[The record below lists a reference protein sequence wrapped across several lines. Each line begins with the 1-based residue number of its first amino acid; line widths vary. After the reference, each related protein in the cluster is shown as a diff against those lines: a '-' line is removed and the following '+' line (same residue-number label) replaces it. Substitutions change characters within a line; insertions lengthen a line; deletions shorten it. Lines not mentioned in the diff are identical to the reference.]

1 MRKLIFAGL
10 LAPLF
15 LSGAENRIS
24 GRVDQGRLVTVPT
37 HAAPGARSRLDRGP
51 VDPRLPMDAVTLL
64 LRPDPGLD
72 RFLADLQN
80 PASPDYHRWLSPEQF
95 ADRFGLSQS
104 DIAKITSWLASQGLS
119 VTRVARGRH
128 WVTVSGTADRV
139 GRAFHTE
146 IHNFSDGQEVHYANA
161 TDPSVPEALSGIVA
175 GFSGLDDFG
184 PKPQMVKPLFN
195 RGSSHSLA
203 PDDFATIYNLK
214 PLYSQGYDGTGQ
226 SIMVIG
232 QTAVDLSDIQSFRA
246 QFGLPPN
253 DPQMVLI
260 GTDPGKRSGDMVE
273 ADLDL
278 EWAGAVAPK
287 AQVIYV
293 YSNSISTSLLSA
305 VDQNLA
311 PVMTLS
317 YGGCERNFSPAWR
330 YVAQQANA
338 QGITWMVASGD
349 QGAAACDFT
358 AATPQASKGATVTWP
373 AGIPEITAV
382 GGTGFDESAGNYWSS
397 TNNANGGSALS
408 YIPEA
413 AWNDSA
419 VFNDLASTGGGI
431 SAWYAKPAWQ
441 KGRGVPADNARDVP
455 DISLAASPL
464 HVAYQITSGGK
475 SGGVGGT
482 SASSPAFAG
491 IVAVLNQYLTSK
503 GALSQPGLGNLNPTL
518 YRLAQASPEAFHD
531 VAAGDNRVP
540 CAQGSP
546 DCKGGL
552 VGYPSGTGYDLATG
566 LGSPDVSVLAEKWS
580 RGTATT
586 TTVSAATLTPALDDT
601 VALTATVRGSGDAKP
616 TGTVTFTADYDL
628 LGSADLAP
636 DGTATL
642 TAAAVQIA
650 GGNGVVTAAYSG
662 DNVFDSSAGDL
673 KISVALPDAVSAVV
687 PSLSSNPVYQQ
698 TTSSGPAW
706 VYSITLKELA
716 GKATTLTGFTIDNFS
731 YDSQIASFFKTAS
744 IAAQGSITTTL
755 SAQGLTPPV
764 DRVFR
769 FSGMDAGGQSWAR
782 QITVRFVG
790 PPGPELNPAITLTSA
805 PQSVQQNL
813 QADPSCQW
821 THRLTVQ
828 EQSGFTVTLTR
839 LLISGSDSTGQIQ
852 SIFGTTRLA
861 PFGSLQGTV
870 CWDGSQTASSKTYQ
884 LTGSSETGVTVT
896 ASATTGLLPA
906 SAAPA
911 AFSAGRTAVVWQ
923 VTDPAQPAS
932 STVDLNFSGGTP
944 RWSAVVLPANR
955 TSSWLS
961 ISPVSGSG
969 PGTVSLQASA
979 AGLSPGVYRAAVGVQ
994 AADALPQLI
1003 SIPVTLIVGP
1013 ASNTS
1018 ITGAANGAS
1027 FTAVFAP
1034 GMLCSVFG
1042 TELAPST
1049 QSASFLPLP
1058 LSLKGVSA
1066 TVNGVTAPLYFVS
1079 PGQIN
1084 LQIPYEAGAGPAV
1097 LGVNNNG
1104 KVAAFPIQ
1112 IAAAAPGIFADSGRN
1127 LVPSGSAQRGQVISM
1142 YITGDGDVTPTL
1154 PTGAT
1159 PASRFPKPR
1168 LPLSVTVGGVSAE
1181 LPFYGITPGL
1191 VGVTQINFTVP
1202 ADAPVGPQAVVVTV
1216 GGAASPP
1223 VTLNVTQ

>member
-64 LRPDPGLD
+64 LKPDPGLD

-80 PASPDYHRWLSPEQF
+80 PASPDYHRWLTPEQF

-128 WVTVSGTADRV
+128 WITVSGTADRV

-161 TDPSVPEALSGIVA
+161 TDPSVPEALAGIVA

-311 PVMTLS
+311 PVLTLS

-358 AATPQASKGATVTWP
+358 AVTPQASKGATVTWP

-491 IVAVLNQYLTSK
+491 IVALLNQYLTSK
-503 GALSQPGLGNLNPTL
+503 GALAQPGLGNLNPTL

-566 LGSPDVSVLAEKWS
+566 LGSPDVSVLAEKWNN
-580 RGTATT
+580 GTSTT
-586 TTVSAATLTPALDDT
+586 TTVSASSLTPALDDT
-601 VALTATVRGSGDAKP
+601 VALTATVRGSGATKP
-616 TGTVTFTADYDL
+616 TGTVTFTTNYTL
-628 LGSADLAP
+628 LGSAGLAA
-636 DGTATL
+636 DGAATVN
-642 TAAAVQIA
+642 ASAVQIA
-650 GGNGVVTAAYSG
+650 GGNGLVSAVYGG
-662 DNVFDSSAGDL
+662 DSVFDGSGGDL
-673 KISVALPDAVSAVV
+673 KISVTLQGTGSVVV
-687 PSLSSNPVYQQ
+687 PVITPDPVYEQS
-698 TTSSGPAW
+698 TGGVPAW
-706 VYSITLKELA
+706 HLTITLKETA
-716 GKATTLTGFTIDNFS
+716 GIATQLTGFNIDGTS
-731 YDSQIASFFKTAS
+731 YDSQIVSFFKTAN
-744 IAAQGSITTTL
+744 IAARGSI
-755 SAQGLTPPV
+755 
-764 DRVFR
+764 
-769 FSGMDAGGQSWAR
+769 
-782 QITVRFVG
+782 
-790 PPGPELNPAITLTSA
+790 
-805 PQSVQQNL
+805 
-813 QADPSCQW
+813 
-821 THRLTVQ
+821 
-828 EQSGFTVTLTR
+828 
-839 LLISGSDSTGQIQ
+839 
-852 SIFGTTRLA
+852 
-861 PFGSLQGTV
+861 
-870 CWDGSQTASSKTYQ
+870 
-884 LTGSSETGVTVT
+884 
-896 ASATTGLLPA
+896 
-906 SAAPA
+906 
-911 AFSAGRTAVVWQ
+911 
-923 VTDPAQPAS
+923 
-932 STVDLNFSGGTP
+932 
-944 RWSAVVLPANR
+944 
-955 TSSWLS
+955 
-961 ISPVSGSG
+961 
-969 PGTVSLQASA
+969 
-979 AGLSPGVYRAAVGVQ
+979 
-994 AADALPQLI
+994 
-1003 SIPVTLIVGP
+1003 
-1013 ASNTS
+1013 
-1018 ITGAANGAS
+1018 
-1027 FTAVFAP
+1027 
-1034 GMLCSVFG
+1034 
-1042 TELAPST
+1042 
-1049 QSASFLPLP
+1049 
-1058 LSLKGVSA
+1058 
-1066 TVNGVTAPLYFVS
+1066 
-1079 PGQIN
+1079 
-1084 LQIPYEAGAGPAV
+1084 
-1097 LGVNNNG
+1097 
-1104 KVAAFPIQ
+1104 VA
-1112 IAAAAPGIFADSGRN
+1112 
-1127 LVPSGSAQRGQVISM
+1127 
-1142 YITGDGDVTPTL
+1142 
-1154 PTGAT
+1154 
-1159 PASRFPKPR
+1159 
-1168 LPLSVTVGGVSAE
+1168 
-1181 LPFYGITPGL
+1181 
-1191 VGVTQINFTVP
+1191 
-1202 ADAPVGPQAVVVTV
+1202 AVVVTEV
-1216 GGAASPP
+1216 DAPSNSVFSFTGTDADGQTWARHDNRASPGACGAFPRPRHYPHQRAPVRAAESAGRPVLPVDPPPHRSGAERLHRDAYQANDQRLRFHRPDPVHFRNYTPRALRQPSGNRLLGRHADRIVQDVSIDRLERDRCDPDGFGDHGPLAGICCPGHIFRRPHGSGVAGDGSGAARPLDCRSEFLRRNSALVGSCAAGQPDQQLAFDLAGFGQWPRDSHLAGVRSRAIARSVSRHRRRSGGGCRAAAHFDSGDLDRGPGLRHLHYRRGQRSVFCRGYCPGHALQRVRNGTWLPLRSRHHSCLCRSRSRESPP
-1223 VTLNVTQ
+1223 R

>member
-1 MRKLIFAGL
+1 MRKLILAGL

-15 LSGAENRIS
+15 LSGAENRIP

-161 TDPSVPEALSGIVA
+161 TDPSVPEALAGIVA

-491 IVAVLNQYLTSK
+491 IVALLNQYLTSK
-503 GALSQPGLGNLNPTL
+503 GVLSQPGLGNLNPTL

-546 DCKGGL
+546 DCKEGL

-698 TTSSGPAW
+698 TTSSGPVW
-706 VYSITLKELA
+706 VYSITLKEMA

-731 YDSQIASFFKTAS
+731 YDSQIVSFFKTAS
-744 IAAQGSITTTL
+744 IPAQGSITTTL

-769 FSGMDAGGQSWAR
+769 FSGMDAGGQTWVR

-790 PPGPELNPAITLTSA
+790 PPGPELNPGITLTSA

-821 THRLTVQ
+821 THRL
-828 EQSGFTVTLTR
+828 SGSGAERLHRDTDEAGDQRLRFHRPDPVHFRNHAPRSLRQPSGNR
-839 LLISGSDSTGQIQ
+839 LLGRHADRIVKDVSVDRFERDRSDRDGFGDHGPLAGICCPGRIFRRTHGCGVAGDGSGAACRLDCRSEFLRRNSALVGRCAARQPDQQLAFDFAGCGQRPRDSHLAGVGSRAIARSVSRHRRRPGGGCRAAAHLDSGDVDRGPGVQHLHYRRGQRSVVYRGLRPGYALQ
-852 SIFGTTRLA
+852 RVRNGT
-861 PFGSLQGTV
+861 GSLHPVGIV
-870 CWDGSQTASSKTYQ
+870 
-884 LTGSSETGVTVT
+884 
-896 ASATTGLLPA
+896 PA
-906 SAAPA
+906 SADLAQGSLRHGKRRDRAPLLRFA
-911 AFSAGRTAVVWQ
+911 RA
-923 VTDPAQPAS
+923 DQPADP
-932 STVDLNFSGGTP
+932 VRSG
-944 RWSAVVLPANR
+944 R
-955 TSSWLS
+955 
-961 ISPVSGSG
+961 GSG
-969 PGTVSLQASA
+969 
-979 AGLSPGVYRAAVGVQ
+979 R
-994 AADALPQLI
+994 
-1003 SIPVTLIVGP
+1003 
-1013 ASNTS
+1013 
-1018 ITGAANGAS
+1018 
-1027 FTAVFAP
+1027 
-1034 GMLCSVFG
+1034 
-1042 TELAPST
+1042 
-1049 QSASFLPLP
+1049 
-1058 LSLKGVSA
+1058 
-1066 TVNGVTAPLYFVS
+1066 
-1079 PGQIN
+1079 
-1084 LQIPYEAGAGPAV
+1084 
-1097 LGVNNNG
+1097 
-1104 KVAAFPIQ
+1104 
-1112 IAAAAPGIFADSGRN
+1112 SGH
-1127 LVPSGSAQRGQVISM
+1127 QQ
-1142 YITGDGDVTPTL
+1142 
-1154 PTGAT
+1154 
-1159 PASRFPKPR
+1159 
-1168 LPLSVTVGGVSAE
+1168 
-1181 LPFYGITPGL
+1181 
-1191 VGVTQINFTVP
+1191 
-1202 ADAPVGPQAVVVTV
+1202 
-1216 GGAASPP
+1216 
-1223 VTLNVTQ
+1223 